1 MIVDGVRL
9 LELVKDNKFEDGDEI
24 RPQITTNA
32 IYVYSAYYRNFTDK
46 KTGNQLTV
54 QEYVFWSF
62 DIPEENKEIDIQAIK
77 EFEIA
82 GCNVKMGDTW
92 VSTESLVN
100 DMLLEKT
107 NKLIKAVKQLDI
119 KLNKGEQ
126 YGRN

>member
-1 MIVDGVRL
+1 MIVDGAKL

-62 DIPEENKEIDIQAIK
+62 DIPEENEEIDIQAI
-77 EFEIA
+77 EEINFLTGA
-82 GCNVKMGDTW
+82 
-92 VSTESLVN
+92 N
-100 DMLLEKT
+100 DNELNIG
-107 NKLIKAVKQLDI
+107 NKIDELIKAVKQLD
-119 KLNKGEQ
+119 KNKVDK
-126 YGRN
+126 